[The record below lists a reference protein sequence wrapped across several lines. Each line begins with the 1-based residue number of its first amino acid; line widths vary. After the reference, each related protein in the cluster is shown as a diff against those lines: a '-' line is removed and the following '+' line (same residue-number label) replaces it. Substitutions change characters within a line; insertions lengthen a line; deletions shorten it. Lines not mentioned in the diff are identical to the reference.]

1 MSMGSNVLVLGC
13 VAVMC
18 SCVSS
23 PSTTHQR
30 WSQRDSS
37 IEVRLAAAKTLIKPG
52 DSFGQVVALLGP
64 PSSTVREWGVA
75 TPSLDD
81 HPAGNRRFCR
91 WRLTY
96 RFFDG
101 GIDVVVGVS
110 GVALPIEDA
119 VVEQVVMAADM
130 VLMLNVPLMPIER

>member
-52 DSFGQVVALLGP
+52 DSFGHVDMEN
-64 PSSTVREWGVA
+64 REPWQEPTA
-75 TPSLDD
+75 QLA
-81 HPAGNRRFCR
+81 HK
-91 WRLTY
+91 
-96 RFFDG
+96 
-101 GIDVVVGVS
+101 
-110 GVALPIEDA
+110 
-119 VVEQVVMAADM
+119 
-130 VLMLNVPLMPIER
+130 